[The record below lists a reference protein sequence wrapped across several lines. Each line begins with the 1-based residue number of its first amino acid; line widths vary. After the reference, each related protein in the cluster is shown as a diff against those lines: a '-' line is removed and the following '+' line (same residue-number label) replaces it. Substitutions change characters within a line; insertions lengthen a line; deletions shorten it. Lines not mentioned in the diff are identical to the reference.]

1 MTGMGYAAGTV
12 EKKALD
18 AYAQSRVSTASPS
31 ELVLMMYDAAIK
43 NMKAASEHIAHKD
56 FAAANSAITK
66 AEDIV
71 EELRSSL
78 NVDAG
83 EVARTLDSLYDY
95 VYRSLIMSNIK
106 KDTGILSGCIKVLEQ
121 IRGAWAEMTRTG
133 GPPGQTRG

>member
-1 MTGMGYAAGTV
+1 MTGMGCVAGAV

-18 AYAQSRVSTASPS
+18 VYAQSRVSTASPS

-43 NMKAASEHIAHKD
+43 NMKAASEHIARKD
-56 FAAANSAITK
+56 FAEANVAITK

-83 EVARTLDSLYDY
+83 EVAIALDSLYDY
-95 VYRSLIMSNIK
+95 VYRSLIISNVK

-121 IRGAWAEMTRTG
+121 IRGAWAEMARAG
-133 GPPGQTRG
+133 SPPGQSKG